1 MTCSEFERHLES
13 LLEGRLAAE
22 DHARCVGHAA
32 LCFRCAELVIP
43 MGAQLV
49 PVAVEPPA
57 SLRRSVIRMTTAASR
72 RARWAAT
79 WRAWVMRP
87 RFASE
92 AAYVGVVM
100 LTLVCATMDRNTLA
114 HYRAEAGILLDRAT
128 SLLEKEKP

>member
-1 MTCSEFERHLES
+1 MICSEFERHLES
-13 LLEGRLAAE
+13 LLEGRLAGE
-22 DHARCVGHAA
+22 DHARCVLHAA
-32 LCFRCAELVIP
+32 SCAPCAELVFP

-57 SLRRSVIRMTTAASR
+57 SLRRSVLRRTSGATAR
-72 RARWAAT
+72 LRWAAT
-79 WRAWVMRP
+79 WRACVMRP

-100 LTLVCATMDRNTLA
+100 LTLACSTLDRNTLA

>member
-1 MTCSEFERHLES
+1 
-13 LLEGRLAAE
+13 
-22 DHARCVGHAA
+22 
-32 LCFRCAELVIP
+32 
-43 MGAQLV
+43 
-49 PVAVEPPA
+49 
-57 SLRRSVIRMTTAASR
+57 
-72 RARWAAT
+72 
-79 WRAWVMRP
+79 MRP